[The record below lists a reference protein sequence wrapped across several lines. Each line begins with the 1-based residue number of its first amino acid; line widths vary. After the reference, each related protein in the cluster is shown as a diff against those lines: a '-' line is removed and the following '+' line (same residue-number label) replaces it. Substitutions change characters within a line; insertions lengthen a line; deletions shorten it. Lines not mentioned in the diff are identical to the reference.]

1 MTSVVLIGAQWGD
14 EGKGKMTDYL
24 AAQADMVLR
33 CMGGSNAGHT
43 VVANGVTHKLHL
55 IPSGILYPNV
65 TCVIG
70 NGVVV
75 DLKVLLKEIEN
86 LHAQNLSTEHL
97 LISEKAHLIMPYHYT
112 MDEYQESLKGDQK
125 IGTTKRGIGP
135 AYMDKVARQGIRLL
149 DLMDKEVFTAKL
161 DYNIKEKNAI
171 FTAAGLEIIDEA
183 KRNEIIKEFMG
194 YAEIFKK
201 YMANTI
207 YIANDAAAA
216 GKKLL
221 FEGAQGTLLDVDHGT
236 YPFVTSSSPTAGG
249 ACTGSGVGP
258 TMINR
263 VLGIAKAYSTRVG
276 EGPFPTELFDEVG
289 ENIRQSGFEFGTTT
303 GRPRRCGWF
312 DAVVVRYSTLVNGL
326 TDLAVTKLDVLDN
339 LKEIKFCRAY
349 KINGQETNQFPS
361 SLRELNLAKPVI
373 ETLPGWECDTTGCR
387 SFEELPENA
396 QKYLLRLEELC
407 QVPISLVA
415 IGPDREQTIVRK
427 PLF

>member
-1 MTSVVLIGAQWGD
+1 
-14 EGKGKMTDYL
+14 
-24 AAQADMVLR
+24 
-33 CMGGSNAGHT
+33 
-43 VVANGVTHKLHL
+43 
-55 IPSGILYPNV
+55 
-65 TCVIG
+65 
-70 NGVVV
+70 
-75 DLKVLLKEIEN
+75 
-86 LHAQNLSTEHL
+86 

-258 TMINR
+258 
-263 VLGIAKAYSTRVG
+263 
-276 EGPFPTELFDEVG
+276 P
-289 ENIRQSGFEFGTTT
+289 
-303 GRPRRCGWF
+303 
-312 DAVVVRYSTLVNGL
+312 
-326 TDLAVTKLDVLDN
+326 
-339 LKEIKFCRAY
+339 
-349 KINGQETNQFPS
+349 
-361 SLRELNLAKPVI
+361 
-373 ETLPGWECDTTGCR
+373 
-387 SFEELPENA
+387 
-396 QKYLLRLEELC
+396 
-407 QVPISLVA
+407 
-415 IGPDREQTIVRK
+415 
-427 PLF
+427 

>member
-289 ENIRQSGFEFGTTT
+289 ENIRQSGFELQAGLAA
-303 GRPRRCGWF
+303 
-312 DAVVVRYSTLVNGL
+312 AVGSM
-326 TDLAVTKLDVLDN
+326 
-339 LKEIKFCRAY
+339 
-349 KINGQETNQFPS
+349 P
-361 SLRELNLAKPVI
+361 
-373 ETLPGWECDTTGCR
+373 
-387 SFEELPENA
+387 
-396 QKYLLRLEELC
+396 
-407 QVPISLVA
+407 
-415 IGPDREQTIVRK
+415 
-427 PLF
+427 

>member
-149 DLMDKEVFTAKL
+149 DLMDKEVFTA
-161 DYNIKEKNAI
+161 
-171 FTAAGLEIIDEA
+171 
-183 KRNEIIKEFMG
+183 
-194 YAEIFKK
+194 
-201 YMANTI
+201 
-207 YIANDAAAA
+207 
-216 GKKLL
+216 
-221 FEGAQGTLLDVDHGT
+221 
-236 YPFVTSSSPTAGG
+236 
-249 ACTGSGVGP
+249 
-258 TMINR
+258 
-263 VLGIAKAYSTRVG
+263 
-276 EGPFPTELFDEVG
+276 
-289 ENIRQSGFEFGTTT
+289 
-303 GRPRRCGWF
+303 
-312 DAVVVRYSTLVNGL
+312 
-326 TDLAVTKLDVLDN
+326 
-339 LKEIKFCRAY
+339 
-349 KINGQETNQFPS
+349 
-361 SLRELNLAKPVI
+361 
-373 ETLPGWECDTTGCR
+373 
-387 SFEELPENA
+387 
-396 QKYLLRLEELC
+396 
-407 QVPISLVA
+407 
-415 IGPDREQTIVRK
+415 
-427 PLF
+427 